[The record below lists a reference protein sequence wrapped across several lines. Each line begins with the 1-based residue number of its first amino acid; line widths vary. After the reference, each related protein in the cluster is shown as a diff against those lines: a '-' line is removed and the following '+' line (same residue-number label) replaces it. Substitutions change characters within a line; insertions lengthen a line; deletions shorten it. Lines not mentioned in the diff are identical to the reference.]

1 MGANT
6 VKALKQLGVPEKTP
20 FFRFHDQEI
29 AAVFDPHHVLKCML
43 SLLLKHVTNAGFGV
57 VVNGQ
62 KPTGTTK
69 WAAMLKV
76 YKIDKQ
82 NMLYLLSKVT
92 DRHLKP
98 LAQDAMKVILP
109 AQLMSSIVA
118 AALDTHVT
126 DLKRFIML
134 KLVSSFVM

>member
-6 VKALKQLGVPEKTP
+6 VKALKQLVVPEKTP

-29 AAVFDPHHVLKCML
+29 AAVFDPHHLLKCIHNR
-43 SLLLKHVTNAGFGV
+43 LLKHDVTNVGFRV

-69 WAAMLKV
+69 WAAILKV
-76 YKIDKQ
+76 YETDKR
-82 NMLYLLSKVT
+82 NMLYLLCNVT

-98 LAQDAMKVILP
+98 LAQDSMKVILP
-109 AQLMSSIVA
+109 
-118 AALDTHVT
+118 T
-126 DLKRFIML
+126 
-134 KLVSSFVM
+134 